1 MNILC
6 LNKKRILLSLS
17 PLRRIV
23 KTSLRIAFGQM
34 LPLKRHAYK
43 FFGDVVI
50 FDTTYNTNKYGLIF
64 APIVGVNNHWQTV
77 MFGCAFLSGETTDS
91 FVWLFEQFLK
101 AMPAS
106 PPKMI
111 ITDQDPAMSNAIAQ
125 LFPNALH
132 RYCSWHILNKFS
144 EKLNAIS
151 LKVYYED
158 FKKCIWNSESNEEF
172 ESDWLNIIQKCDF
185 QDNGWLNTMYGL
197 RERWVPAYVRHV
209 FSAGM
214 SSSQRAESNHA
225 FFKRFVNKK
234 NSLMDFVTRFN
245 RGVAHQRHEE
255 LISDHVDK
263 NEKPELKTPLLM
275 EKQMADIYTR
285 TIFLKFQDEL
295 CQCFVYVLTKKGED
309 QRNFIYE
316 VKNEG
321 LMEGN
326 KKEKVRELL
335 VDKSLGLSRCSC
347 KNFECEGWPCRH
359 MLSYFNRNQ
368 ILQLPSDYILVRW
381 TKTAR
386 LEKVVGKGDVEVQNS
401 CENSLLVRRNTLC
414 QIANRVIDDALASEE
429 YSEALREHLL
439 SFHANIKTSVGT
451 GGSGGGVLSKIN
463 HPREPIY
470 NDPSQVRAKGCGKRL
485 RGGKEISKNS
495 NARSRKCNGCNKT
508 GQSHD
513 KRNCPSLMDA

>member
-1 MNILC
+1 MTVLELQAGGLENIGC
-6 LNKKRILLSLS
+6 TEEKNSSFTFTIKENSENKFTHCFWANA
-17 PLRRIV
+17 
-23 KTSLRIAFGQM
+23 TS
-34 LPLKRHAYK
+34 KKEYK

-50 FDTTYNTNKYGLIF
+50 FYTTYNTNKYGLIF

-111 ITDQDPAMSNAIAQ
+111 IIDQDPTMPNAIAQ

-151 LKVYYED
+151 LKGS
-158 FKKCIWNSESNEEF
+158 CT
-172 ESDWLNIIQKCDF
+172 Q
-185 QDNGWLNTMYGL
+185 Q
-197 RERWVPAYVRHV
+197 
-209 FSAGM
+209 
-214 SSSQRAESNHA
+214 
-225 FFKRFVNKK
+225 
-234 NSLMDFVTRFN
+234 
-245 RGVAHQRHEE
+245 HEE

-263 NEKPELKTPLLM
+263 NEKPKLKTPLLM
-275 EKQMADIYTR
+275 EKQIADIYTH

-309 QRNFIYE
+309 ERNFIYE

-321 LMEGN
+321 MMEG
-326 KKEKVRELL
+326 
-335 VDKSLGLSRCSC
+335 
-347 KNFECEGWPCRH
+347 
-359 MLSYFNRNQ
+359 
-368 ILQLPSDYILVRW
+368 
-381 TKTAR
+381 
-386 LEKVVGKGDVEVQNS
+386 
-401 CENSLLVRRNTLC
+401 
-414 QIANRVIDDALASEE
+414 EE

-463 HPREPIY
+463 HPQEPIY
-470 NDPSQVRAKGCGKRL
+470 NDPSQVQAKGCGRRL
-485 RGGKEISKNS
+485 RGWKEISKNS
-495 NARSRKCNGCNKT
+495 NVRSRNAMDATKLDSHMTKEIVQMTSPIAGVHCWCFSLSRSPIKIEANGKWKLKSQGLKT
-508 GQSHD
+508 CGQSRENSRCAISPDTEKD
-513 KRNCPSLMDA
+513 KF

>member
-1 MNILC
+1 
-6 LNKKRILLSLS
+6 
-17 PLRRIV
+17 
-23 KTSLRIAFGQM
+23 
-34 LPLKRHAYK
+34 
-43 FFGDVVI
+43 
-50 FDTTYNTNKYGLIF
+50 
-64 APIVGVNNHWQTV
+64 
-77 MFGCAFLSGETTDS
+77 
-91 FVWLFEQFLK
+91 
-101 AMPAS
+101 
-106 PPKMI
+106 
-111 ITDQDPAMSNAIAQ
+111 
-125 LFPNALH
+125 
-132 RYCSWHILNKFS
+132 
-144 EKLNAIS
+144 
-151 LKVYYED
+151 
-158 FKKCIWNSESNEEF
+158 
-172 ESDWLNIIQKCDF
+172 
-185 QDNGWLNTMYGL
+185 
-197 RERWVPAYVRHV
+197 
-209 FSAGM
+209 
-214 SSSQRAESNHA
+214 
-225 FFKRFVNKK
+225 
-234 NSLMDFVTRFN
+234 
-245 RGVAHQRHEE
+245 
-255 LISDHVDK
+255 
-263 NEKPELKTPLLM
+263 M

-309 QRNFIYE
+309 ERNFIYE

-335 VDKSLGLSRCSC
+335 VDKSLGLIRCSC

-386 LEKVVGKGDVEVQNS
+386 LEKVVDKGDVEVQDS

-470 NDPSQVRAKGCGKRL
+470 NDPS
-485 RGGKEISKNS
+485 
-495 NARSRKCNGCNKT
+495 
-508 GQSHD
+508 
-513 KRNCPSLMDA
+513 